1 MDTSTWIATL
11 SFLVALLAAIY
22 ARWASFEAKRS
33 NDLAFHTNKI
43 EIYKEFLV
51 LKYAILQREE
61 NISYEDTKKFYFS
74 HLYSEFSSLS
84 KPITKS
90 NSILTPALILRENRS
105 MPQGLMS

>member
-22 ARWASFEAKRS
+22 ARWASFEPR
-33 NDLAFHTNKI
+33 DLTILHFTQIKLKFIKSFSYLSMQSSSERKI
-43 EIYKEFLV
+43 LATKI
-51 LKYAILQREE
+51 QR
-61 NISYEDTKKFYFS
+61 NSTSPTFTLS
-74 HLYSEFSSLS
+74 FSSLS